1 MVLVPDTDVE
11 DDDDDEPPLATM
23 HGDFLLGSTLGV
35 NVPDTLLPS
44 GGVGRLEYCWCRSVN
59 NEEWEAIPGSNSATH
74 VLGGQ
79 DVGCFIFAEWSLV
92 SFDGETLADGATEG
106 SEASVRILAED
117 REELKEAV
125 LTGRLAYDV
134 SVNGGGS
141 FGPAQLSVNSEH
153 VRILGNYFKATQLS
167 ADDAVLSPSVN
178 DPLEVEISS
187 PELQVPITCQLP
199 TSEKREL
206 FLLAHRAFVGLA
218 APPSNVGAVQV
229 WEGEAYGDYYASV
242 HGDVVLL
249 HDGLKTPSAS
259 SRPTE
264 ALILFGCCVAET
276 DSGNFWK
283 SGFELSIEDSDGEQ
297 YNLCF
302 PEAMALASWRD
313 AIASRNTGGVE

>member
-153 VRILGNYFKATQLS
+153 VRIL
-167 ADDAVLSPSVN
+167 AD
-178 DPLEVEISS
+178 
-187 PELQVPITCQLP
+187 
-199 TSEKREL
+199 
-206 FLLAHRAFVGLA
+206 G
-218 APPSNVGAVQV
+218 
-229 WEGEAYGDYYASV
+229 
-242 HGDVVLL
+242 
-249 HDGLKTPSAS
+249 
-259 SRPTE
+259 
-264 ALILFGCCVAET
+264 
-276 DSGNFWK
+276 
-283 SGFELSIEDSDGEQ
+283 
-297 YNLCF
+297 
-302 PEAMALASWRD
+302 
-313 AIASRNTGGVE
+313 